1 MYPFAILIGGATA
14 TGKTK
19 LAFEVQEKIP
29 SFILNADSMQVYDDL
44 KTLTNMPNKSDRIQ
58 HSCNLFG
65 YIQYPKKCNL
75 GSWHRDVKSIL
86 EIKKNK
92 IPIFVGGTGL
102 YLDSLNGNI
111 SNIPEI
117 NPRVKKNVEKI
128 HAKLGNEYFYEKL
141 KQIDKP
147 YSEIISKNDSQRL
160 VRAICVK
167 LSTGKNL
174 SYWHSTKTKKL
185 FKKIFYVTI
194 VKERKELYE
203 AINLRCKKI
212 LKSDIEN
219 EIVTFRRKKEKINHP
234 LHKSIGFK
242 TLLDFY
248 SGKFGFDRALEVFSQ
263 DTRQYAKRQLTWFKN
278 RSIDSKKFEFNE
290 AKKFLLSNI

>member
-19 LAFEVQEKIP
+19 LAFEVQKKTS

-44 KTLTNMPNKSDRIQ
+44 KTLTNMPDKSDRDR

-65 YIQYPKKCNL
+65 HIQYPEKCDL
-75 GSWHRDVKSIL
+75 GRWHRDVKSIL
-86 EIKKNK
+86 KTEENK

-111 SNIPEI
+111 SDIPEI
-117 NPRVKKNVEKI
+117 NHRVKKNVEKI
-128 HAKLGNEYFYEKL
+128 HGKLGNEYFYEKL

-160 VRAICVK
+160 IRAICVK
-167 LSTGKNL
+167 ISTGKNL
-174 SYWHSTKTKKL
+174 SYWHLNKTKKL

-194 VKERKELYE
+194 VKDRKELYE

-212 LKSDIEN
+212 LNSDIEN
-219 EIVTFRRKKEKINHP
+219 EIITFMKKKKEINHP
-234 LHKSIGFK
+234 LHKSIGL
-242 TLLDFY
+242 TTMLDFY
-248 SGKFGFDRALEVFSQ
+248 SDKIGFDQALEAFSQ
-263 DTRQYAKRQLTWFKN
+263 DTRRYAKRQFTWFKN
-278 RSIDSKKFEFNE
+278 RSIDSKKLEFNE
-290 AKKFLLSNI
+290 AKEFLLNNI